1 MASFYTSQAYDASPG
16 TIWSILT
23 DFDSWPRWFPNMASL
38 QFEDGHQPGPG
49 AQLLA
54 LSDDRSRWSRWKIV
68 QWQNMELLVCQFDG
82 TNALLSGQVQSAHLE
97 FGLLDEPEG
106 CTLDIEIRAE
116 GYGLVGDFL
125 VGTGLGLSARRMLPR
140 LVDAFTDHVI
150 ERCSELP

>member
-1 MASFYTSQAYDASPG
+1 MASYYTSQAYDAPPDL
-16 TIWSILT
+16 IWGILT
-23 DFDSWPRWFPNMASL
+23 DFPSWPRWFPNMASL
-38 QFEDGHQPGPG
+38 HFEDGHTPGPG

-54 LSDDRSRWSRWKIV
+54 LADDRKGWSRWRIV
-68 QWQNMELLVCQFDG
+68 DWQETELLVCQFDS
-82 TNALLSGQVQSAHLE
+82 TNTAFSGQLQSAHLL

-106 CTLDIEIRAE
+106 CTLDVEIRAE
-116 GYGLVGDFL
+116 GYGLVSDFI